1 MCEDALVSRSQHWCH
16 ARAISRSRGSAVSQ
30 TGRCPRSTDAPKG
43 PAPGP
48 ALAGPAPRAQS
59 RPPASEQ
66 LYAPNARGDDIMRP
80 SARHVARD
88 VEVIVLAPSFI
99 GLQWACNRS
108 RGSESAAQSGSRCNG
123 GIDSGVAAGCGSHL
137 QWLQSAAK
145 PRVSRG
151 SENDSKISCSR
162 DNWSPVVIFR
172 DWSRLESI
180 CAHSEPHN
188 VSRPRHSTSGATL
201 VQSSGARTGAIF

>member
-1 MCEDALVSRSQHWCH
+1 MSHDNPASVVGISIDAQAHYMCEDALVSRSQHWCH
-16 ARAISRSRGSAVSQ
+16 ARAISGSRGSVSQ
-30 TGRCPRSTDAPKG
+30 IGRCPRSTDAPKG

-108 RGSESAAQSGSRCNG
+108 RGSESAAQSGSRCNP
-123 GIDSGVAAGCGSHL
+123 GIGSGVAAGRGSHL
-137 QWLQSAAK
+137 Q
-145 PRVSRG
+145 
-151 SENDSKISCSR
+151 
-162 DNWSPVVIFR
+162 
-172 DWSRLESI
+172 RL
-180 CAHSEPHN
+180 
-188 VSRPRHSTSGATL
+188 
-201 VQSSGARTGAIF
+201 